1 ESPICGRCRNL
12 KHYFNKNIS
21 LFKYND
27 ESKNVALN
35 LKYKNYSFIRPIAG
49 LLGDKI
55 KQNVQIDAVT
65 FVPMY
70 KEEELKKGIC
80 ITYFLAK
87 YTAEKIN
94 VPCKEYLIQK
104 RRTAKQKELT
114 ANQRIINVHGAYESS
129 GDVKGK
135 RILIIDDVFTT
146 GATLNECSKVLIKSG
161 AKDVYTATIAI
172 RTKE

>member
-1 ESPICGRCRNL
+1 MGKIFDIISGLVFVPRCCSCNRIIKSDNNCFCDDCNKNIHIIEGKVCGVCGQPLPDYFESPICGRCRNL

-35 LKYKNYSFIRPIAG
+35 LKYKNYSFIRPVAG

-80 ITYFLAK
+80 ITYF
-87 YTAEKIN
+87 
-94 VPCKEYLIQK
+94 
-104 RRTAKQKELT
+104 
-114 ANQRIINVHGAYESS
+114 
-129 GDVKGK
+129 
-135 RILIIDDVFTT
+135 
-146 GATLNECSKVLIKSG
+146 
-161 AKDVYTATIAI
+161 
-172 RTKE
+172 